1 MTADPED
8 SFESRDVD
16 DTDDTEDG
24 EEGGANSAKTPVSL
38 LQVELISLTTTVYC

>member
-38 LQVELISLTTTVYC
+38 LQVKLISSTTTVYC